1 MTAPLPPKP
10 VNLPA
15 EPPLTRMSNELASLR
30 ASVNKLARAQNALLF
45 NVKALSD
52 QVRSLSGTVQQMAST
67 EGKLERTK
75 RGASFTSL
83 FASAAR
89 PTPTDPRIILM
100 ALRHDANDANLS
112 RIADELIG
120 IRELLEKM
128 DHAQDALLENGQS
141 LQGQLEALT
150 GQITHMIQVLT
161 PERPEQEGPSLA
173 DLLARILTQQSGM
186 AALLRQIN
194 DALMRLTPAEAA
206 TAHANTPANGAGH
219 A

>member
-1 MTAPLPPKP
+1 M
-10 VNLPA
+10 
-15 EPPLTRMSNELASLR
+15 
-30 ASVNKLARAQNALLF
+30 
-45 NVKALSD
+45 
-52 QVRSLSGTVQQMAST
+52 
-67 EGKLERTK
+67 GKLERTR
-75 RGASFTSL
+75 RGASYTSL
-83 FASAAR
+83 FASDAR

-112 RIADELIG
+112 RIADDLIG
-120 IRELLEKM
+120 IRELLGKM

-141 LQGQLEALT
+141 LQGQFEALT

-194 DALMRLTPAEAA
+194 DALTRLTPAEAA
-206 TAHANTPANGAGH
+206 TAHANTPENGAGH

>member
-1 MTAPLPPKP
+1 M
-10 VNLPA
+10 
-15 EPPLTRMSNELASLR
+15 R
-30 ASVNKLARAQNALLF
+30 
-45 NVKALSD
+45 
-52 QVRSLSGTVQQMAST
+52 
-67 EGKLERTK
+67 KLERTR

-83 FASAAR
+83 FASDAG
-89 PTPTDPRIILM
+89 PSPTDPRITLM
-100 ALRHDANDANLS
+100 ALRYDADDANLS
-112 RIADELIG
+112 RTADGLIG

-128 DHAQDALLENGQS
+128 DQAQDALLENDQS

-173 DLLARILTQQSGM
+173 DLLSRILTQQSGM

-194 DALMRLTPAEAA
+194 DALMRLAPAEAA
-206 TAHANTPANGAGH
+206 TAHANTPVNGAGR

>member
-1 MTAPLPPKP
+1 MP
-10 VNLPA
+10 
-15 EPPLTRMSNELASLR
+15 
-30 ASVNKLARAQNALLF
+30 
-45 NVKALSD
+45 
-52 QVRSLSGTVQQMAST
+52 
-67 EGKLERTK
+67 
-75 RGASFTSL
+75 
-83 FASAAR
+83 
-89 PTPTDPRIILM
+89 
-100 ALRHDANDANLS
+100 LRHDANDANLS
-112 RIADELIG
+112 RIADDLIG
-120 IRELLEKM
+120 VRELLDKM

-194 DALMRLTPAEAA
+194 EALTRLTPTEAA
-206 TAHANTPANGAGH
+206 TAHATTPANGAGH